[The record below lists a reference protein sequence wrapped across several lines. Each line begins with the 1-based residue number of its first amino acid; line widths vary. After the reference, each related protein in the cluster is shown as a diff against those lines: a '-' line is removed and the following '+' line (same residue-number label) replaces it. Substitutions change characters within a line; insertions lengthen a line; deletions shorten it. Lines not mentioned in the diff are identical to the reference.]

1 MKFRYIGINEN
12 MTAFG
17 YDFRDGKTPEVTDEN
32 AIKRLSGNRFFEGVA
47 PAEAKEAA
55 TSVADAIAEVP
66 KKKPGRKPKAA
77 QEP

>member
-1 MKFRYIGINEN
+1 MRFRYIGSNEN

-17 YDFRDGKTPEVTDEN
+17 YDFQDGNAPEVTDDN
-32 AIKRLSGNRFFEGVA
+32 AIKRLSGNRFFKAVA
-47 PAEAKEAA
+47 PAEAKEA
-55 TSVADAIAEVP
+55 TPSVADAIAESP